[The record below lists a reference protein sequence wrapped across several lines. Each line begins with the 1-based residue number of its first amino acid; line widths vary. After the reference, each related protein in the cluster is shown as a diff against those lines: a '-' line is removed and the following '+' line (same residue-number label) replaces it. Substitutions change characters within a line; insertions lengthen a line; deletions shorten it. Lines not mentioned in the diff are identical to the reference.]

1 MTILLVFPLIVTIA
15 LSCLKMNVNW
25 SRCMI
30 CQEITQE
37 NLVNKIVLDS
47 LERLCHDDQ
56 ADENCK
62 WLQNETPASLELA
75 GNVKTFG
82 VCVGGG
88 GHIHHKIPHSRD
100 GEKSFPRRER
110 V

>member
-1 MTILLVFPLIVTIA
+1 
-15 LSCLKMNVNW
+15 
-25 SRCMI
+25 MI

-47 LERLCHDDQ
+47 LERTRKLCHDDQ

-82 VCVGGG
+82 CVCVGGG
-88 GHIHHKIPHSRD
+88 GTSIIKYHI
-100 GEKSFPRRER
+100 RETGKK
-110 V
+110 VFHGVNAYL